1 MKIEFNPDL
10 NFVRFLVIAIMILM
24 GTQYNEIMVLV
35 GL

>member
-10 NFVRFLVIAIMILM
+10 NFVRFLVLAIMILM
-24 GTQYNEIMVLV
+24 GTQYNEVMLLV